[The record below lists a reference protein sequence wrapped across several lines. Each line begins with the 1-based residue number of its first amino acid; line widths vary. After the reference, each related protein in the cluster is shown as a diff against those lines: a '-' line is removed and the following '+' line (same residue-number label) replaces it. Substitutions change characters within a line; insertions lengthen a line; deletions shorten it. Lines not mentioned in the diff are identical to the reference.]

1 MPRPP
6 SEPRAPRP
14 IAERVALSLIV
25 GLSADSRV
33 VLIKFRFIRVATDTI
48 HLPKVV
54 AATLLQGLTAAQSE
68 KAVPW
73 DAAALLNVNS
83 QRLLAVTYPRFTDE
97 DSDSVRADKATDI
110 RLGIADKGAIVEFI
124 LSNGVSRIVG
134 FTPTVAH

>member
-1 MPRPP
+1 
-6 SEPRAPRP
+6 
-14 IAERVALSLIV
+14 
-25 GLSADSRV
+25 
-33 VLIKFRFIRVATDTI
+33 
-48 HLPKVV
+48 
-54 AATLLQGLTAAQSE
+54 LLQGLTAAQTE

-97 DSDSVRADKATDI
+97 DSDSARADKATDI

-134 FTPTVAH
+134 FTPTVAHYLREQLDILRAAEQPGREGM